1 MFCKGFELMCEN
13 NHVNKQY
20 PRFSVLMS
28 LYRKEKPAFLREC
41 LESLINQTVLADE
54 WVIVKDGPL
63 TVELEAVLSEY
74 ECRYPNLIKY
84 VVFDKNQGLGLA
96 LRAGVPACSHELIA
110 RMDTDDICIP
120 ERFEIQLQEFIGH
133 PELDICGGH
142 IKEFDISVNNVISM
156 RKVPL
161 TNDEIVQYQKRRSAY
176 NHVTVMFRKS
186 AVLNAGN
193 YEHAPLM
200 EDDML
205 WTRMILA
212 GCKGKNIDDY
222 LVYVRTGINM
232 IERRGGWS
240 YFVKYKRSRKKV
252 YLLGLSSYWDYIYTI
267 TVQLIV
273 ALLPAKVRKVLFIKI
288 LR

>member
-1 MFCKGFELMCEN
+1 M
-13 NHVNKQY
+13 
-20 PRFSVLMS
+20 
-28 LYRKEKPAFLREC
+28 
-41 LESLINQTVLADE
+41 
-54 WVIVKDGPL
+54 
-63 TVELEAVLSEY
+63 
-74 ECRYPNLIKY
+74 
-84 VVFDKNQGLGLA
+84 
-96 LRAGVPACSHELIA
+96 
-110 RMDTDDICIP
+110 
-120 ERFEIQLQEFIGH
+120 
-133 PELDICGGH
+133 
-142 IKEFDISVNNVISM
+142 
-156 RKVPL
+156 
-161 TNDEIVQYQKRRSAY
+161 
-176 NHVTVMFRKS
+176 TVMFRKS

>member
-1 MFCKGFELMCEN
+1 MCEN